1 MVRTN
6 STGTLIP
13 HVSTLQGRNKQTDR
27 PAPCPARAPRG
38 VLALAGSSGRLS
50 LNLPRRQAG
59 RRTSF
64 LPHCRCRE
72 KVFRRRPTHRPF
84 VDDSTV
90 RHPSMQYPAPCI
102 QKGDLSESVPGRVD
116 RETGPALQWAVSTSS
131 VQCIYR
137 KRRALKPDHKYALCS
152 RLKRRENHNRTIWVR
167 AVNRNTPHL
176 IDTSPRV
183 ARFIEVPPFPGGR
196 EGVSAL
202 VAN

>member
-50 LNLPRRQAG
+50 LFPVARLVDEG
-59 RRTSF
+59 LFF
-64 LPHCRCRE
+64 LIAVVGKKC
-72 KVFRRRPTHRPF
+72 RRRPTHRPF